1 LPAIWLG
8 FLAQRGLDLSY
19 GGHRALS
26 LVIRYVLVTLGF
38 IWALQRL
45 GINQTGVLAVAGGLS
60 VGLGFGIKEVF
71 SNFISGLWLLFE
83 GSVRPGEVLMVDGE
97 ACEVRRLGL
106 RAATLWR
113 GSDNAELVVP
123 NQTFFTHTTTTYTR
137 SDRMRRCRL
146 EIQAAA
152 SWPPEQILALLVEIA
167 AAEPE
172 LLAQPP
178 AAARL
183 VEFGPEL
190 NRYGLSF
197 TIADPLKASRIT
209 ARLLLAIWKCF
220 AARGILTAPA
230 PEDPPEPQDRSA

>member
-1 LPAIWLG
+1 T
-8 FLAQRGLDLSY
+8 GL
-19 GGHRALS
+19 
-26 LVIRYVLVTLGF
+26 
-38 IWALQRL
+38 
-45 GINQTGVLAVAGGLS
+45 LAVAGGLS

-83 GSVRPGEVLMVDGE
+83 GSVRPGEVLMLEGE
-97 ACEVRRLGL
+97 ACEMRRQGL

-123 NQTFFTHTTTTYTR
+123 NQTFCTHTTTTYTR
-137 SDRMRRCRL
+137 SDRTHRCRL

-152 SWPPEQILALLVEIA
+152 SWPPEQILALLLEIA

-209 ARLLLAIWKCF
+209 ARLLLEIWKCF

-230 PEDPPEPQDRSA
+230 PEDPPDPQDRSA